1 MLRSLRHATLA
12 SALLLGT
19 GVRAAA
25 AAAQAPTAR
34 TPAPTAPTA
43 PGAPLPSPAAALGI
57 RVGADRTLADWT
69 EITRYFALLATRSP
83 RVRVD
88 TLGPTTQ
95 RRPFVMA
102 TITSPA
108 NMRRLDEIRANQA
121 RLADPRGLSPAD
133 EARLVASQ
141 PAVVMISCNIHS
153 TEIASSQ
160 MAMELAH
167 RLATNDT
174 LQRAL
179 EQVVV
184 LLVPSMNPD
193 GQQMVVDWYERG
205 LGTPFEGG
213 PMPWLYH
220 PFVGHDN
227 NRDWYMVTQQETR
240 LVTDVL
246 YRRWF
251 PEVFYDVHQQG
262 SEGMRMTLSPY
273 VDPIDP
279 NVDPLIVRAINH
291 IGAEMSLALEERG
304 KSGVGDGATY
314 DLWWHGGARST
325 PTRHNMV
332 GLLSEAASVRIATP
346 ITQKLEDLKGHRRG
360 LPRYER
366 RVNFPNPWP
375 GGTWTLRDII
385 DYELIASEALV
396 RMLAGQRAQYVG
408 NFVRLGRKQVALG
421 AAEAPHAYVIP
432 AGQRDPGAVQRLV
445 EVLRLGGVEVGRA
458 TAPFTAGSRR
468 YERGSY
474 VVPMAQ
480 PFRAHAK
487 DLLEPQRFPRQ
498 ERWPGGPE
506 EPPYDVAGWT
516 LPYQLGV
523 QADSIATPLGAVATV
538 AVAGM
543 RDDAA
548 ACGEPARRGGLV
560 ALDARDARSVA
571 LLHRALAQGIGATQL
586 AAEARATDGGTVAAG
601 SWVLDRE
608 PPRAVLAGASGACVP
623 TLRYVDARPSGRR
636 LARAPRVGLYRPWT
650 ANMDEGW
657 TRWVLEQHAV
667 PYATV
672 SDSGVKAGQL
682 GNVDVLLVPDMSV
695 RELRGGMAASL
706 VPAPYAGGLGDEGL
720 ARIRTFVQGGGRLV
734 LLDRA
739 SQLATAL
746 GLDVAFVTPPPR
758 GGEEGGEPAAAGGAA
773 ARPEVRP
780 YAPGSILR
788 ALVDTRHP
796 LAAGMS
802 DTTAVYFT
810 NSTTLDVSRVPGAV
824 VVARYP
830 SAPDALLMSGYLSG
844 ASAIA
849 GRGTLAVAPLGRG
862 DVVMFGFRPQHRGQ
876 SVGTFKLLFNALLG
890 AGAPTTSTSAR

>member
-548 ACGEPARRGGLV
+548 ACGEPARRGAPWRSTPATRAATRCCTGRSPR
-560 ALDARDARSVA
+560 AWARRGSMRRRARPTAARCPRARGCSTA
-571 LLHRALAQGIGATQL
+571 SHRAPRSPMRRGACPRCAYTD
-586 AAEARATDGGTVAAG
+586 ARAT
-601 SWVLDRE
+601 
-608 PPRAVLAGASGACVP
+608 
-623 TLRYVDARPSGRR
+623 GRR

-667 PYATV
+667 RYATV
-672 SDSGVKAGQL
+672 TDSGVRAGQL
-682 GNVDVLLVPDMSV
+682 DGVDVLVVPDMTV
-695 RELRGGMAASL
+695 RELRDGMSARA
-706 VPAPYAGGLGDEGL
+706 VPAAYAGGLGEAGI
-720 ARIRTFVQGGGRLV
+720 ARLGAFVRNGGRLV

-739 SQLATAL
+739 AQLARDL
-746 GLDVAFVTPPPR
+746 GLDVGFVTPAPR
-758 GGEEGGEPAAAGGAA
+758 RGDDGSSGGAEPATTASEA
-773 ARPEVRP
+773 RP

-788 ALVDTRHP
+788 TLVDLRHP
-796 LAAGMS
+796 LAAGMA
-802 DTTAVYFT
+802 DTAAVYFT
-810 NSTTLDVSRVPGAV
+810 NSTTLDVSRVAGAA

-830 SAPDALLMSGYLSG
+830 SQPDALLMSGYLSG
-844 ASAIA
+844 AASIA
-849 GRGTLAVAPLGRG
+849 GKTALAVAPLGRG
-862 DVVMFGFRPQHRGQ
+862 DVVLFGFRPQHRAQ

-890 AGAPTTSTSAR
+890 AGAPSARAAATR

>member
-523 QADSIATPLGAVATV
+523 QADEITTPLGAVPV
-538 AVAGM
+538 APVVGM

-548 ACGEPARRGGLV
+548 ACAAPTRRGRAV
-560 ALDARDARSVA
+560 ALDAGDTRSHA
-571 LLHRALAQGIGATQL
+571 LLHRALAAGVGATRL
-586 AAEARATDGGTVAAG
+586 DAPARAADGGTLPAG

-608 PPRAVLAGASGACVP
+608 PPRATLADAAGCVP
-623 TLRYVDARPSGRR
+623 SLRYTDARATGRR

-667 PYATV
+667 RYATV
-672 SDSGVKAGQL
+672 TDSGVRAGQL
-682 GNVDVLLVPDMSV
+682 DGVDVLVVPDMTV
-695 RELRGGMAASL
+695 RELRDGMSARA
-706 VPAPYAGGLGDEGL
+706 VPAAYAGGLGEAGI
-720 ARIRTFVQGGGRLV
+720 ARLGAFVRNGGRLV

-739 SQLATAL
+739 AQLARDL
-746 GLDVAFVTPPPR
+746 GLDVGFVTPAPR
-758 GGEEGGEPAAAGGAA
+758 RGDDGSSGGAEPATTASEA
-773 ARPEVRP
+773 RP

-788 ALVDTRHP
+788 TLVDLRHP
-796 LAAGMS
+796 LAAGMA
-802 DTTAVYFT
+802 DTAAVYFT
-810 NSTTLDVSRVPGAV
+810 NSTTLDVSRVAGAA

-830 SAPDALLMSGYLSG
+830 SQPDALLMSGYLSG
-844 ASAIA
+844 AASIA
-849 GRGTLAVAPLGRG
+849 GKTALAVAPLGRG
-862 DVVMFGFRPQHRGQ
+862 DVVLFGFRPQHRAQ

-890 AGAPTTSTSAR
+890 AGAPSARAAATR

>member
-1 MLRSLRHATLA
+1 MPRSRPPRA
-12 SALLLGT
+12 
-19 GVRAAA
+19 RAAA
-25 AAAQAPTAR
+25 ALLLAGALAAPTTARTLGAQAPAAGAVP
-34 TPAPTAPTA
+34 TPSEVV
-43 PGAPLPSPAAALGI
+43 GL
-57 RVGADRTLADWT
+57 RVGADRTLADWGQ
-69 EITRYFALLATRSP
+69 ITGYFQTLAARSP
-83 RVRVD
+83 MVRVD

-95 RRPFVMA
+95 KRPFVMV
-102 TITSPA
+102 TLSSPA

-121 RLADPRGLSPAD
+121 RLADPRGLSAAE

-167 RLATNDT
+167 RLVTNDT
-174 LQRAL
+174 LRRAL
-179 EQVVV
+179 DDVVV

-193 GQQMVVDWYERG
+193 GQQMVTDWYKQG

-220 PFVGHDN
+220 PYVGHDN
-227 NRDWYMVTQQETR
+227 NRDWYMVTQAETR

-251 PEVFYDVHQQG
+251 PQVFYDVHQQG
-262 SEGMRMTLSPY
+262 SDGMRLTVSPY

-325 PTRHNMV
+325 PTRHNMI

-346 ITQKLEDLKGHRRG
+346 ITQKREDLRGHPRG
-360 LPRYER
+360 LPKYER

-385 DYELIASEALV
+385 DYELIASESLV
-396 RMLAGQRAQYVG
+396 RMLSAQRGQYVG

-421 AAEAPHAYVIP
+421 EREGPYAYVIP
-432 AGQRDPGAVQRLV
+432 TGQRDPGATQRLV
-445 EVLRLGGVEVGRA
+445 EVLRLGGVEVSRA
-458 TAPFTAGSRR
+458 TAPFTAGGQR
-468 YERGSY
+468 YAAGSY
-474 VVPMAQ
+474 VVSMAQ

-487 DLLEPQRFPRQ
+487 DLLEAQQFPKQ
-498 ERWPGGPE
+498 EKYPGGPE

-523 QADSIATPLGAVATV
+523 RADAITSAPLANVAL
-538 AVAGM
+538 APVAGM

-548 ACGEPARRGGLV
+548 ACAAPARRGKLV
-560 ALDARDARSVA
+560 VLDAADTRSYP
-571 LLHRALAQGIGATQL
+571 LLHRALAAGIGAVRTT
-586 AAEARATDGGTVAAG
+586 AALRASDGGTVPAG
-601 SWVLDRE
+601 SFVLDRMPAAE
-608 PPRAVLAGASGACVP
+608 AWTSVGGGCVP
-623 TLRYVDARPSGRR
+623 TVRFTDARPSGQRI
-636 LARAPRVGLYRPWT
+636 ARAPRVGLYQPWT

-657 TRWVLEQHAV
+657 TRWVLDTHAI
-667 PYATV
+667 PYTTLHDA
-672 SDSGVKAGQL
+672 DVKGGKLADI
-682 GNVDVLLVPDMSV
+682 DVLLVPDMTP
-695 RELRGGMAASL
+695 RQMRTGMAARA
-706 VPAPYAGGLGDEGL
+706 VPAEYAGGLGDAGMTRVKE
-720 ARIRTFVQGGGRLV
+720 FVQNGGRLV

-739 SQLATAL
+739 SQLAPEL
-746 GLDVAFVTPPPR
+746 GVAATFVTPGGR
-758 GGEEGGEPAAAGGAA
+758 GGEEGEPAPTAAGRERNAENA
-773 ARPEVRP
+773 PRSERP

-788 ALVDTRHP
+788 TLVDTAHP
-796 LAAGMS
+796 LAAGMA
-802 DTTAVYFT
+802 DTAAVYFT
-810 NSTTLDVSRVPGAV
+810 NSTTIDLSAVPNATPV
-824 VVARYP
+824 LRYP
-830 SAPDALLMSGYLSG
+830 AAADALLMSGYLSG
-844 ASAIA
+844 AGSIA
-849 GRGTLAVAPLGRG
+849 GKTALAVAPVGRG
-862 DVVMFGFRPQHRGQ
+862 DVVLFGFRPQHRGQ

-890 AGAPTTSTSAR
+890 AGQGAGARTAAR